1 MVYRDVLTMLVR
13 DMQTDVVPMRK
24 VKLKYFAFGEISCL
38 WWETYSYLFLYSF
51 LLLFTQF
58 YWWVTEMV
66 YRNVLTMLVRE
77 M

>member
-13 DMQTDVVPMRK
+13 DMETDVVSMGE
-24 VKLKYFAFGEISCL
+24 VKLKFLLLERYHVFGGVS
-38 WWETYSYLFLYSF
+38 YSSMFLYFF

-66 YRNVLTMLVRE
+66 YRDVLIVLVRE